1 MHGVLGSTF
10 GTSTS
15 TRVQQLYNSTKDK
28 LISQLSKK
36 RIFFFISFTNLKLYT
51 RLHES
56 STGKVPP
63 VDRSSLL
70 I

>member
-15 TRVQQLYNSTKDK
+15 TRVQLYNSTKDK